1 MHYKYQ
7 IINVYASTWQLR
19 PLNIK
24 WELFFVLSADYTSTK
39 RVNHRRDQ
47 QQRFVST
54 SRLVLR
60 FKCWRHKWT
69 ASFLCLLS
77 LSLSNTTTS
86 VFFPSLLRGKSDS
99 ALHNSSFSACLW
111 QHWVT
116 GRHRRITGRS
126 CSTSAWASL
135 CLSSLSEITCM

>member
-1 MHYKYQ
+1 MYYDTVKCYPFYISTIKKMHYKYQ
-7 IINVYASTWQLR
+7 IINVYASTRQLR

-60 FKCWRHKWT
+60 FKC
-69 ASFLCLLS
+69 
-77 LSLSNTTTS
+77 
-86 VFFPSLLRGKSDS
+86 
-99 ALHNSSFSACLW
+99 
-111 QHWVT
+111 
-116 GRHRRITGRS
+116 
-126 CSTSAWASL
+126 
-135 CLSSLSEITCM
+135 